1 MHRAGMHRMTTG
13 GSAAASLARSAYFYF
28 WRFS

>member
-1 MHRAGMHRMTTG
+1 MHRTG
-13 GSAAASLARSAYFYF
+13 THLTDADGTAAASAAARSYFYF

>member
-1 MHRAGMHRMTTG
+1 MYRTG
-13 GSAAASLARSAYFYF
+13 THALTPGGPAAIAARAYFYF